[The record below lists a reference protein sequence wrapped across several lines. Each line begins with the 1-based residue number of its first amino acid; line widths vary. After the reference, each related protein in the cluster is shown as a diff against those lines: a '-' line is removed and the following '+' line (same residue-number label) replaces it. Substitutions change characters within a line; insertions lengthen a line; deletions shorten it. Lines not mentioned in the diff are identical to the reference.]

1 MSKNY
6 LSWVAGEIGCA
17 PSRGNSIDNGPGR
30 KEETHENQR
39 RLSCEIGRKEKI
51 SEDEASVWTP

>member
-1 MSKNY
+1 M
-6 LSWVAGEIGCA
+6 LQAEGTVLTMVL
-17 PSRGNSIDNGPGR
+17 RR